1 MHPPDFINF
10 LGYRNALL
18 EEKLE
23 ECLAAIQRGETEFSI
38 DRGDL
43 TDSEVEYLQEEIRR
57 RIKIKND

>member
-1 MHPPDFINF
+1 MHPPDFTNF

-18 EEKLE
+18 EAKLE
-23 ECLAAIQRGETEFSI
+23 ECLSAIQRDETEIRI

-57 RIKIKND
+57 RIKIKNN

>member
-1 MHPPDFINF
+1 MHTPDFINF

-23 ECLAAIQRGETEFSI
+23 ECLVAIQRGETEIRI

>member
-1 MHPPDFINF
+1 MHTPDFTNF

-23 ECLAAIQRGETEFSI
+23 ECLVAIQRGETEIRI

>member
-18 EEKLE
+18 EAKLE
-23 ECLAAIQRGETEFSI
+23 ECLSAIQCGETEIRI